1 MLALRVVLA
10 LGAVV
15 GVLWFV
21 QKRVTGYQTRTRTG
35 DPLTVVARRGVG
47 SKASVVVMD
56 TGGKRFVLGVT
67 EHAVN
72 VLHTDDAPEPATE
85 PVPAARPTAAAASFG
100 AAFARITGATAA
112 PADPDAPETPLGP
125 LRRVELAGPS
135 PLAGSI
141 LSPGTWK
148 QAAAALWKGP
158 VR

>member
-1 MLALRVVLA
+1 MDMLMLALRVILA

-21 QKRVTGYQTRTRTG
+21 QKRVSAHQTRGRTG

-47 SKASVVVMD
+47 SKASVVVLD

-67 EHAVN
+67 EHSVN
-72 VLHTDDAPEPATE
+72 VLHTDEAPAAEAAPEASTE
-85 PVPAARPTAAAASFG
+85 AFG
-100 AAFARITGATAA
+100 AALAKATFNAA
-112 PADPDAPETPLGP
+112 PAGTPAPAFGP
-125 LRRVELAGPS
+125 LRRVELGNPPSAS
-135 PLAGSI
+135 PLSGSI

-148 QAAAALWKGP
+148 QAAAALKRGA